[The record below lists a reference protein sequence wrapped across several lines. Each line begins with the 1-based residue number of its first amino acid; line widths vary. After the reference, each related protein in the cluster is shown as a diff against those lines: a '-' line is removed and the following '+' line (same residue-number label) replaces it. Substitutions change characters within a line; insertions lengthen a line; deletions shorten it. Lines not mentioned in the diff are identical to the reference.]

1 MDKQRKRTLTA
12 IILNSAV
19 IIMVLVYLIM
29 RLVSAGNEILGNSG
43 LGMLKYYTNLS
54 NFLAGIVAVIVLPYE
69 IISFKRGKDI
79 LPLWALLAKFAI
91 TIALLIT
98 FLVTAC
104 FLGPTNVANGG
115 SYWALFAGGNL
126 IVHLLVP
133 IIAST
138 CFCLFETKPTI
149 KFHFS
154 FIGMSTL
161 MLYAIFYIINFYAH
175 LIPGGGIQGQ
185 SEYDWYGF
193 FGDKGTLGIVLTI
206 FAMLAFSYLLS
217 FLVWLA
223 NKKSGQ
229 KIWKGE

>member
-1 MDKQRKRTLTA
+1 MSNQKKRNLIA
-12 IILNSAV
+12 LILNAIV
-19 IIMVLVYLIM
+19 VVLVLIYLIT

-54 NFLAGIVAVIVLPYE
+54 NFLAGIISAIVLPYE
-69 IISFKRGKDI
+69 IISFRKGKDA
-79 LPLWALLAKFAI
+79 LPLWASLIKFAV

-104 FLGPTNVANGG
+104 FLGPTNAANGG
-115 SYWALFAGGNL
+115 SYWALFAGGNF

-133 IIAST
+133 VTSSV
-138 CFCLFETKPTI
+138 CFCLFETKPVI
-149 KFHFS
+149 KFRFS
-154 FIGMSTL
+154 FVGMSTL
-161 MLYAIFYIINFYAH
+161 MLYAIFYITNFYAH

-193 FGDKGTLGIVLTI
+193 FGDKGPLGIVLTI
-206 FAMLAFSYLLS
+206 FVMLAFSYLLS

-229 KIWKGE
+229 KIWKDQ